1 MRGKSRTVCRSY
13 IATATAA
20 LAFVATVSAEDLPTT
35 LPPSIWSQAL
45 PATPPPPVA
54 PATPPVP
61 AMPAAPAQPRRMPPL
76 PGDKPAPP
84 QQIPE
89 RPVPGPAAPAP
100 PPPAASE
107 SPVACQPKSVWD
119 NVPPVRAVPPLGN
132 FAVPPSGCDY
142 YTGIDFLIG
151 NKRPCPPNN
160 PYPPLGVMAGSFFDA
175 DYRYLD
181 SPCNDQHDW
190 SDVLKRL
197 HAGCNWMFTTG
208 GEFRMRY
215 MDEHDSRLT
224 GVDNVYELFRTRVY
238 TDLWYRDIFR
248 IYAEFIYAD
257 ITNNDLPPTPIDV
270 NRGDLLNLFV
280 DLKIGEIDGR
290 PIYLRGGR
298 QELLY
303 GSERMISPLDWANTR
318 RTFQGVKAFYNGCDI
333 DVDAF
338 WVKPVED
345 VPTRFDSWDDRLNF
359 TGAWI
364 RYHPWK
370 NREMDFYALNLDR
383 SGPSGPNQPQ
393 VPGAA
398 NTLAPNHF
406 NITTLGNRDV
416 GTYCGRY
423 LWDFENMVQFGS
435 YGGDVLFA
443 YAAASG
449 FGYRFADVAW
459 TPELWLYADYAS
471 GDASANTD
479 GSHNTFNQL
488 FPFGHYYLGY
498 LDLVGR
504 QNIQD
509 LALHLNYFPAAWI
522 TGQIQYHRFW
532 LAQREDALYNAAG
545 APIAQ
550 DPTGGSSRDVGQE
563 IDLLWNFHM
572 TNHQDLLLGY
582 SRLFE
587 GTFLERTRPGSPEL
601 FYLQYTYRW

>member
-1 MRGKSRTVCRSY
+1 MPDAPRRDARTRRPILPTGPTCRFGPPITAVNGTGTARTLALSANAAQDGCGKGHAMRGKSRTVCRSY

-370 NREMDFYALNLDR
+370 NCEMDFYALNLDR

-423 LWDFENMVQFGS
+423 LWDFENMGQFGS
-435 YGGDVLFA
+435 YEAEV
-443 YAAASG
+443 
-449 FGYRFADVAW
+449 
-459 TPELWLYADYAS
+459 
-471 GDASANTD
+471 
-479 GSHNTFNQL
+479 
-488 FPFGHYYLGY
+488 
-498 LDLVGR
+498 
-504 QNIQD
+504 
-509 LALHLNYFPAAWI
+509 
-522 TGQIQYHRFW
+522 
-532 LAQREDALYNAAG
+532 
-545 APIAQ
+545 
-550 DPTGGSSRDVGQE
+550 
-563 IDLLWNFHM
+563 
-572 TNHQDLLLGY
+572 
-582 SRLFE
+582 
-587 GTFLERTRPGSPEL
+587 
-601 FYLQYTYRW
+601 